1 VQRTWSSL
9 IVLAMAIGL
18 VACGGVDRGGS
29 RSDIIEAMRNQ
40 GLEADVECVG
50 HVLDG
55 FSDSALKAIN
65 QQLREPASTDPQ
77 TLQFLDALRACTST
91 TTTTTTTAAP

>member
-1 VQRTWSSL
+1 VTFTTAA
-9 IVLAMAIGL
+9 VL

-29 RSDIIEAMRNQ
+29 RDDIIEAMREQ

-55 FSDSALKAIN
+55 FSDSALEAIDDHL
-65 QQLREPASTDPQ
+65 QEPTITDPQ
-77 TLQFLDALRACTST
+77 TQQFLEALRACTPPT
-91 TTTTTTTAAP
+91 TTTPPTTVTP

>member
-1 VQRTWSSL
+1 VQLRRAGFVTFASAA
-9 IVLAMAIGL
+9 VL

-29 RSDIIEAMRNQ
+29 RDDIIEAMRNQ

-55 FSDSALKAIN
+55 FSDSALKAIDEE
-65 QQLREPASTDPQ
+65 LREPSSTDPQ
-77 TLQFLDALRACTST
+77 TMQFLDALRACSPP
-91 TTTTTTTAAP
+91 TTATP

>member
-1 VQRTWSSL
+1 MTFTTAAV
-9 IVLAMAIGL
+9 L

-29 RSDIIEAMRNQ
+29 RDDIIEAMRNQ

-55 FSDSALKAIN
+55 FSDSALKTIDE
-65 QQLREPASTDPQ
+65 QLRQPTSTDPQ
-77 TLQFLDALRACTST
+77 TMQFLEALRACTSPT
-91 TTTTTTTAAP
+91 TSTTPTTVTP